1 MANMKNVFIEIVCTV
16 EKQIKADMT
25 KIQQVLINLVSNA
38 IKFSPKGGI
47 IRVEAS
53 YDESTEKLIVKVTD
67 TGPGVSEEDQAKLF
81 KPFGVIKK
89 TMALN
94 PNGTGLG
101 LYICRKLCEEMG
113 GTIRCKSDVYMTTF

>member
-1 MANMKNVFIEIVCTV
+1 MKNVFIETFCAV
-16 EKQIKADMT
+16 ETQIKADMT
-25 KIQQVLINLVSNA
+25 KIQQVIINLVSNA

-47 IRVEAS
+47 IRVDAT
-53 YDESTEKLIVKVTD
+53 YDEPTEKLKVRVTD
-67 TGPGVSEEDQAKLF
+67 TGPGISEEDQKKLF

-113 GTIRCKSDVYMTTF
+113 GTIRCKSDVQITTF